1 MSYSS
6 VVDLPELADARF
18 ELVSALVFS
27 TASSILELVD
37 GGFEEDDPP
46 KSMEEMRELTEA
58 FLELAEGLVLET
70 SASSSS
76 ETASKLALSGASV
89 SAGVGVEVPKI
100 SEEILELIEALAEA
114 AFGAA
119 SASSLSWVWS
129 VASSSSSDSF
139 SGAIWE
145 LREALAL
152 TLNIPRSSSS
162 SEKASVVALLLT

>member
-27 TASSILELVD
+27 AASSILELVD

-89 SAGVGVEVPKI
+89 
-100 SEEILELIEALAEA
+100 
-114 AFGAA
+114 
-119 SASSLSWVWS
+119 
-129 VASSSSSDSF
+129 
-139 SGAIWE
+139 
-145 LREALAL
+145 
-152 TLNIPRSSSS
+152 
-162 SEKASVVALLLT
+162 